1 MNKNITNNE
10 TIGLIYRF
18 FGVLALRVVLA
29 TPPAWLNIAMIRLIC
44 EFCLP
49 TPLPL
54 KITGDGAVG
63 VVSFRDG
70 NAVFV
75 EIFEKPKIG
84 FSIVLIL

>member
-10 TIGLIYRF
+10 MIGLIYGF
-18 FGVLALRVVLA
+18 FGVLALRIVLA
-29 TPPAWLNIAMIRLIC
+29 TPPVWLNIAMTRLIF

-49 TPLPL
+49 APLPL
-54 KITGDGAVG
+54 KITGDEAVG

-75 EIFEKPKIG
+75 EIFEKPKTG
-84 FSIVLIL
+84 FS